1 MNAPTST
8 NRRRPLLL
16 IAFIALPLV
25 VGGISSAL
33 TANAMT
39 QFGQFEQPP
48 LSPPA
53 WLFPV
58 AWTILYMLM
67 GLASYLIYLHVPKN
81 AREHKMRMAAL
92 VIYGLQL
99 TANFA
104 WSLVFFG
111 LNAYWI
117 AFALLVVLWA
127 HVLALVML
135 AIRLRATAGYAL
147 LPYLAWTTFAGYLNA
162 GVAVLN

>member
-1 MNAPTST
+1 
-8 NRRRPLLL
+8 
-16 IAFIALPLV
+16 
-25 VGGISSAL
+25 
-33 TANAMT
+33 
-39 QFGQFEQPP
+39 
-48 LSPPA
+48 
-53 WLFPV
+53 
-58 AWTILYMLM
+58 
-67 GLASYLIYLHVPKN
+67 
-81 AREHKMRMAAL
+81 MRMAAL

-162 GVAVLN
+162 GVAVLY